1 MFPASESHLLLYY
14 AQLATLALSYS
25 PSFLVANKGVE
36 FVLTLFRLLRQP
48 ANGSKNMSGS
58 AQKWVAVGV
67 ARVAGVEGR
76 RGDDMW
82 LTLARVA
89 ALKCSAARAAPTEST
104 APMRNILPADNCLQ
118 HVEKPRTQC

>member
-14 AQLATLALSYS
+14 AQLATLPPYSTPLSYS

-67 ARVAGVEGR
+67 ARVAGVKGREGHR
-76 RGDDMW
+76 HVVDFSEGC
-82 LTLARVA
+82 
-89 ALKCSAARAAPTEST
+89 CSQVQRST
-104 APMRNILPADNCLQ
+104 CCPHREHCAGAQ
-118 HVEKPRTQC
+118 HFAS